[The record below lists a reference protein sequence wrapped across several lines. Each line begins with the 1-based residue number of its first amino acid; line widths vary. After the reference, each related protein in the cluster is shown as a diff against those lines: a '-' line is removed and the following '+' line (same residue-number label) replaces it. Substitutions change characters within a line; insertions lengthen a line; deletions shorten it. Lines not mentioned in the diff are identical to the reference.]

1 MTNNGKNNIPQ
12 PQKNWTFGWRDWILV
27 LGLLLSLAVIVIFG
41 IRALRHVPRSLVDE
55 PMRPWMSVP
64 YIAHSYHVPPHVL
77 LTALGLPSK
86 PPDKRPI
93 LVIAR
98 AQKRTVQ
105 TVEADL
111 QNAIIQARLSS
122 PSPQPL
128 SPQPTRGTP

>member
-1 MTNNGKNNIPQ
+1 MTTNGKNSIPQ
-12 PQKNWTFGWRDWILV
+12 PQNNWKFAWRDWILV
-27 LGLLLSLAVIVIFG
+27 LGLLLSVAVIVVFA
-41 IRALRHVPRSLVDE
+41 IRAFNHVPRSRVDE

-77 LTALGLPSK
+77 LAALGLSSK

-93 LVIAR
+93 MVIAR

-111 QNAIIQARLSS
+111 QIAIIHARPPYS
-122 PSPQPL
+122 SPQPL
-128 SPQPTRGTP
+128 STNPARNTP